1 VPLGSVPVSPLRDV
15 LYPQSVA
22 IIGASKDPTKRGF
35 RALRQLQDDGYAG
48 AIYPVNPKEAEIRGV
63 KCYASIADVPGPI
76 GLALV
81 CTPAHT
87 LPAVIELCGEHG
99 VKGAVVL
106 AGGFAEAGEAGKRLQ
121 EQMVATARAK
131 GVRIIGPNTSGMFNT
146 HQACN
151 IAGFAH
157 LKKGGVGLLS
167 QSGNMALSLVT
178 EAQANGNIGF
188 STYIGIGNEADIQ
201 FHEYLDYFADD
212 ENTSVVIVYIEGLRQ
227 GRAFL
232 DTLRRVSHRKP
243 VVVFKSGRTT
253 AGRTSAKSHTGALA
267 GDYAVSEG
275 VLRQAGAILVRQSDQ
290 ILAVAETLSLQR
302 PLTSRK
308 VAVLADGGGHAT
320 IAADT
325 LTEHGL
331 VLAPLHQTTQQRLAA
346 VLPPAAAV
354 ANPVD
359 VAGGTDADPT
369 VFGECARVLLE
380 DDAVD
385 GLLIAGLYGG
395 YGVRFAQSLT
405 ESELATS
412 DRIAELSREL
422 DKPIVVYSLYSNLYA
437 DLLPAPLSRLRGAG
451 IPVYGSLELAVRC
464 LLALAEFREA
474 RGKPEGER
482 VAAPSQRQA
491 EFARVLA
498 ACRNEGRTVV
508 LEHEARSALAVAGV
522 ALAQSALAR
531 TAAEASAAFNEMGG
545 VPVALKIVSRDILH
559 KSDVGGVALN
569 LRDEEGVAAAFA
581 EIIKN
586 AAHATPEADIT
597 GILVTPMAAAGGV
610 EVIIGVVRDPSYGHV
625 MMFGLGGVLVEV
637 LKDVVFRA
645 LPLSAGDARTML
657 DEIKAKAI
665 LAGVRGA
672 PPVDKD
678 ALVNLMLMIS
688 ELCTAFPEI
697 AELDLNPVRAYAR
710 GLAILD
716 ARILLDAD
724 CIGISA
730 GGRLQQE

>member
-1 VPLGSVPVSPLRDV
+1 VARGSSPVSSLRDV
-15 LYPQSVA
+15 LYPQSIA

-35 RALRQLQDDGYAG
+35 RALRQLQDDRYSGP
-48 AIYPVNPKEAEIRGV
+48 IYPVNPKETEIRGL
-63 KCYASIADVPGPI
+63 KCYARIPDIPGPI

-87 LPAVIELCGEHG
+87 VPAVIELCGEHG
-99 VKGAVVL
+99 AQGAVVL
-106 AGGFAEAGEAGKRLQ
+106 AGGFAEAGDSGRTLQ
-121 EQMVATARAK
+121 QQMVAAARAK

-151 IAGFAH
+151 LAGFAH
-157 LKKGGVGLLS
+157 LKRGGVGLLS

-178 EAQANGNIGF
+178 EAQASGNIGF
-188 STYIGIGNEADIQ
+188 STYVGIGNEADIQ
-201 FHEYLDYFADD
+201 FHEYLDYFAEDD
-212 ENTSVVIVYIEGLRQ
+212 NTKVVIVYIEGLQQ
-227 GRAFL
+227 GRTFL
-232 DTLRRVSHRKP
+232 DTLRRVSRRKP
-243 VVVFKSGRTT
+243 VVIFKSGRTS

-302 PLTSRK
+302 PLASRR

-325 LTEHGL
+325 LTEQGL
-331 VLAPLHQTTQQRLAA
+331 VLASLQERTQQQLAA
-346 VLPPAAAV
+346 VLPPAAAL

-359 VAGGTDADPT
+359 VAGGTDADPS
-369 VFGECARVLLE
+369 VFGECARILLE

-412 DRIAELSREL
+412 DRIARLSREL
-422 DKPIVVYSLYSNLYA
+422 GKPVIVYSLYSNLYA
-437 DLLPAPLSRLRGAG
+437 DLLPAPLSRLRNAG
-451 IPVYGSLELAVRC
+451 IPVYGSLELTVRC
-464 LLALAEFREA
+464 LLALAEFGEA
-474 RGKPEGER
+474 GVGTDSAR
-482 VAAPSQRQA
+482 AAASSQRQA

-498 ACRNEGRTVV
+498 ACGTEARTVV
-508 LEHEARSALAVAGV
+508 LEHEARSALAAAGV
-522 ALAQSALAR
+522 RLAPAVLTH
-531 TAAEASAAFNEMGG
+531 TAAEAVAAFNDLGR
-545 VPVALKIVSRDILH
+545 VPVALKIVSRDIIH
-559 KSDVGGVALN
+559 KSEVDGVALN
-569 LRDEEGVAAAFA
+569 LLDTEGVTAAFTD
-581 EIIKN
+581 I
-586 AAHATPEADIT
+586 AAKAARAIPDANIT
-597 GILVTPMAAAGGV
+597 GILVTPMAAKAGV
-610 EVIIGVVRDPSYGHV
+610 EVIIGVVRDPSYGPV

-645 LPLSAGDARTML
+645 LPLSQADARAML

-678 ALVNLMLMIS
+678 ALVKLMLVIS
-688 ELCTAFPEI
+688 DLCTSFPEI
-697 AELDLNPVRAYAR
+697 AELDLNPVRAYAQ

-716 ARILLDAD
+716 ARILLDAA
-724 CIGISA
+724 CISA
-730 GGRLQQE
+730 SMSECVQ